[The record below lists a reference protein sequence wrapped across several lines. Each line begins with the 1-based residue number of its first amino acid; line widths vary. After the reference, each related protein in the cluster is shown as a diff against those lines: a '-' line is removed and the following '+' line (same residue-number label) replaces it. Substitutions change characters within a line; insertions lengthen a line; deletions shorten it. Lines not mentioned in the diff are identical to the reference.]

1 MINSKQ
7 KGRPEL
13 KLTDGLYE
21 FYFIKN
27 YFEAGAAWIANLG
40 VVPLF
45 LFAAFL
51 FAPAFFFLFALL
63 LFVTHVLETIRQLLF
78 RYRSNKSQFM
88 NFKPSFLP
96 SKSLCVKKFLPFS
109 CGNFMIACAILTSFS
124 VKAEF
129 TRHNLILA
137 RGQTTEIALP
147 NLARFSVGNREVVK
161 YQFNE
166 KTKKMMIRGA
176 QLGHAELLVW
186 QKSDGKENE
195 SESWDIFVISK
206 NQEAKFLHLAE
217 LATSLGLDSEILIPH
232 IRVFGT
238 IRTLKQ
244 YLDYKKMQDLNK
256 DAVLDEVVLDSVL
269 SSKIIAEV
277 YAAFFDEYKESVR
290 CSVEF
295 SDITCSYPENEA
307 PGETLKKYLTDKY
320 KVTLVLKN
328 NQQFRKNYQLKL
340 KLIQLEQMDGE
351 DLRLGLDQMSGSLAD
366 FMHIPLEKIIQKNQ
380 VLLAQKKVRMN
391 TLAEPQALIRPLSPA
406 DIQIGADIPF
416 KNVNGNNVASTD
428 WKFAGLKVHISL
440 ENMGDKLKI
449 LYETELTQPS
459 TDSSGMTS
467 IGGNKE
473 KSSVVIDL
481 KKPVKIFQ
489 LSLKTE
495 GKSTD
500 QMPFL
505 NAIPL
510 LGELFKSKSN
520 QSNYKTITGII
531 EVEEHE

>member
-1 MINSKQ
+1 MNSLKQ
-7 KGRPEL
+7 KSRPIS
-13 KLTDGLYE
+13 TPDGLYQ
-21 FYFIKN
+21 FDKLKT

-78 RYRSNKSQFM
+78 RYRSNKSRFM

-96 SKSLCVKKFLPFS
+96 SKSLCVKTFLPILA
-109 CGNFMIACAILTSFS
+109 GNFMLACAILAPFPL
-124 VKAEF
+124 KAEV

-137 RGQTTEIALP
+137 RGQSTEISLP
-147 NLARFSVGNREVVK
+147 GLTRFSVGNREVLK

-176 QLGHAELLVW
+176 QLGHAEVLVW
-186 QKSDGKENE
+186 QKDQNE
-195 SESWDIFVISK
+195 SEAWDIFVISK

-232 IRVFGT
+232 IRVFGKIKT
-238 IRTLKQ
+238 IKQ

-256 DAVLDEVVLDSVL
+256 EAVLDEVTLEPTL

-277 YAAFFDEYKESVR
+277 YSAFFDEYKESIR

-307 PGETLKKYLTDKY
+307 PGETLKKYLSEKY
-320 KVTLVLKN
+320 KVTLVQKN

-351 DLRLGLDQMSGSLAD
+351 DLRLGLEQMSGSLAE

-380 VLLAQKKVRMN
+380 VLLAQKNVLNLCIFHWRKSSRK
-391 TLAEPQALIRPLSPA
+391 IRCCSLRKMS
-406 DIQIGADIPF
+406 DEYSGR
-416 KNVNGNNVASTD
+416 T
-428 WKFAGLKVHISL
+428 AGLDPSAVTGRYSNRRRHSFQECEQQQCRKYRL
-440 ENMGDKLKI
+440 EI
-449 LYETELTQPS
+449 CRTQ
-459 TDSSGMTS
+459 SSRRSG
-467 IGGNKE
+467 
-473 KSSVVIDL
+473 
-481 KKPVKIFQ
+481 KPRR
-489 LSLKTE
+489 
-495 GKSTD
+495 
-500 QMPFL
+500 
-505 NAIPL
+505 
-510 LGELFKSKSN
+510 
-520 QSNYKTITGII
+520 
-531 EVEEHE
+531 

>member
-1 MINSKQ
+1 MNNFKQ
-7 KGRPEL
+7 KGRL
-13 KLTDGLYE
+13 QINSTDGLIN
-21 FYFIKN
+21 FFLKN
-27 YFEAGAAWIANLG
+27 YFAAATWIANLG

-45 LFAAFL
+45 LLAAFL
-51 FAPAFFFLFALL
+51 LEPAFFFLFALL

-78 RYRSNKSQFM
+78 RYRSNKSRFM

-96 SKSLCVKKFLPFS
+96 SKSLCVKTFFPLQ
-109 CGNFMIACAILTSFS
+109 CGNIMIACAIFS
-124 VKAEF
+124 TFPIKAEVL
-129 TRHNLILA
+129 RHNLILA
-137 RGQTTEIALP
+137 RGQTMEIALP
-147 NLARFSVGNREVVK
+147 NLTRFSIGNREVVK

-166 KTKKMMIRGA
+166 KNKKMMLRGA

-186 QKSDGKENE
+186 QKKSDGTQIG
-195 SESWDIFVISK
+195 ESWDIFVISK

-217 LATSLGLDSEILIPH
+217 IATSLGLDSEILIPH

-244 YLDYKKMQDLNK
+244 YLDYKKMQELNK
-256 DAVLDEVVLDSVL
+256 EAILDEVQLETGL
-269 SSKIIAEV
+269 SSKIMAEI
-277 YAAFFDEYKESVR
+277 YTAFFDEYKENIR

-295 SDITCSYPENEA
+295 SDVTCSYPENEA
-307 PGETLKKYLTDKY
+307 PGENLKKYLSEKY
-320 KVTLVLKN
+320 KIVLVQKN
-328 NQQFRKNYQLKL
+328 NQQFKKNYHLKL

-351 DLRLGLDQMSGSLAD
+351 DLRLGLEQMSGSLAE
-366 FMHIPLEKIIQKNQ
+366 FMHVPLEKIIQKNQ
-380 VLLAQKKVRMN
+380 VLLAQKNVRMN
-391 TLAEPQALIRPLSPA
+391 TLAEPQTLMRTQSPA

-416 KNVNGNNVASTD
+416 KNVNSNNVSSTD
-428 WKFAGLKVHISL
+428 WKFAGLKVHVAL

-449 LYETELTQPS
+449 NFETELTQPS
-459 TDSSGMTS
+459 TDNSGTTS

-500 QMPFL
+500 KLPFL

-531 EVEEHE
+531 EVEEHDE